1 MTKFYKIKFKNY
13 KNKFKMITNRNI
25 VMDTLNVCTFIS
37 IKNLRMFNK
46 CEYQIKFL
54 LVLKILFPML
64 L

>member
-1 MTKFYKIKFKNY
+1 
-13 KNKFKMITNRNI
+13 
-25 VMDTLNVCTFIS
+25 MDTLNVCNFIS